1 MVTVSVENSRRGW
14 RPWIVDALFGHP
26 EQRQGHLDALDGLRG
41 LALIITIGSHLG
53 NMGYLPAPGLQGSGK
68 PGLFLFFV
76 LSAFLLGD
84 ALIQRGLGGL
94 RDGRLWLNFA
104 WRRSLRIWPLYLF
117 VLGLSW
123 ILTATGVPG
132 WHYTID
138 GASFW
143 RHVALLEGQS
153 VFWSIPVEFKFYLW
167 LPLVAILLAWM
178 LPRRWP
184 VAAELAVFALVL
196 AGFYLL
202 WPQHDAPTNS
212 IDLRW
217 YINIFLIGA
226 MAAYVH
232 RRHGTALA
240 KVPGLWAVAGI
251 AGLLGWFVT
260 IPSVW
265 SAITGQPFQ
274 FTLNHRWF
282 TWFGLCWAVVLL
294 AILYGPRWFTTPFA
308 WKPMRYLGV
317 VSFSAYLWHMPAL
330 EYLEAGGVIGGFW
343 DLLVAVACILGVA
356 TVSFLLIE
364 YPCRGLYLLPRRAR
378 A

>member
-1 MVTVSVENSRRGW
+1 MVTVSVENTRPVG
-14 RPWIVDALFGHP
+14 RPWIADALFGHP
-26 EQRQGHLDALDGLRG
+26 EQRQGHMDALDGLRG

-94 RDGRLWLNFA
+94 RDRQLWLNFA

-123 ILTATGVPG
+123 ALTTLAVPG
-132 WHYTID
+132 WHYRID
-138 GASFW
+138 GALFL
-143 RHVALLEGQS
+143 RHVLLMDGQS
-153 VFWSIPVEFKFYLW
+153 VFWSIPVEFKFYIW
-167 LPLVAILLAWM
+167 LPLVALALAWM

-184 VAAELAVFALVL
+184 LAAELAVFVAVL
-196 AGFYLL
+196 GSFYLV
-202 WPQHDAPTNS
+202 WPQHEAPTNS

-226 MAAYVH
+226 MAAYV
-232 RRHGTALA
+232 RQRHGAALA
-240 KVPGLWAVAGI
+240 RAPGLWAVAGI

-265 SAITGQPFQ
+265 ATVTGQPFE

-282 TWFGLCWAVVLL
+282 TWFGLCWAAVLL
-294 AILYGPRWFTTPFA
+294 AILYGPKWFAAPFA
-308 WKPMRYLGV
+308 SKPMRFLGV
-317 VSFSAYLWHMPAL
+317 VSFSAYLWHMPL
-330 EYLEAGGVIGGFW
+330 LDYLKAAGIIGGLGSFV
-343 DLLVAVACILGVA
+343 VAVAGILAIA

-364 YPCRGLYLLPRRAR
+364 YPCRGLYLLPRRAK